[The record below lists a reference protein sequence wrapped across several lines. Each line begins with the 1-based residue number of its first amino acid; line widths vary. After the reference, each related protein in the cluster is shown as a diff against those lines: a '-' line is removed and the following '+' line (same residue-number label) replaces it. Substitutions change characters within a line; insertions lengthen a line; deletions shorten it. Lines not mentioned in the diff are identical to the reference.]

1 MLNEHVQW
9 QGGDDCEHFAAPFEL
24 WPTVISRSCY
34 RWCPINSQISYLTE
48 QKHTHS
54 NVLFKNRQKVT
65 AVKKERIETLR
76 LLILISSGFHS
87 SDTPKP
93 TQAWKQVECCL
104 SHGLQHFQQGGTKT
118 LSELAGGVAG
128 QAKESTGKQNKGN
141 KGLDLQ

>member
-1 MLNEHVQW
+1 MLDHHVHW
-9 QGGDDCEHFAAPFEL
+9 RGGDDCEHLAAPFEL

-34 RWCPINSQISYLTE
+34 RWCPINSQISYLPE

-65 AVKKERIETLR
+65 AVKKKRTEALR

-87 SDTPKP
+87 SDTQKP

-104 SHGLQHFQQGGTKT
+104 SHGFNIFSRGRQKHSPNWQVVLQARQREAQVSKTKVT
-118 LSELAGGVAG
+118 KV
-128 QAKESTGKQNKGN
+128 
-141 KGLDLQ
+141 